1 MTKEHGWFFSPK
13 PDEHLEKWDPE
24 IFLDTLEN
32 NKALRLMLIALR
44 DKYAHFIDSN
54 VGHRPAAIPR
64 PVFAE
69 RVLDERIKVCYV
81 LKDGEKQRGIYYSGQ
96 REEFPS
102 FIEWKESNDDE
113 LGGFKCDIYDALVAN
128 LAVDDF
134 LVTTLTSEA
143 AFDCVRGNVSM
154 GVSIIVWPLW
164 IFAFVFRFDE
174 VDRVAVDEYVSSLR
188 VYETNHNCRF
198 FPSIDDC
205 MFFAQK
211 EPYLR
216 RIFDEVNGRNDLN
229 FKIVPTLF
237 VSGDDWQQQ
246 AALEFAKEQNT
257 ERLVFK
263 RSFSG
268 ESRHVDYLHVNDVEE
283 VRSKKMLVVA
293 E

>member
-24 IFLDTLEN
+24 IFLDTLEKN
-32 NKALRLMLIALR
+32 EALRLKLIALR
-44 DKYAHFIDSN
+44 GKYAHFIDSN
-54 VGHRPAAIPR
+54 VGPRPAAIPR
-64 PVFAE
+64 PEFGE
-69 RVLDERIKVCYV
+69 RVLDEKIKVCYV
-81 LKDGEKQRGIYYSGQ
+81 LKDAEKQRGVYYSGQ

-102 FIEWKESNDDE
+102 FVEWKESNDDQ
-113 LGGFKCDIYDALVAN
+113 LGGFKCDIYDALVAH

-134 LVTTLTSEA
+134 HVTTLTSEA
-143 AFDCVRGNVSM
+143 AFDCVRRNVSM
-154 GVSIIVWPLW
+154 GVNIIVWPLW

-174 VDRVAVDEYVSSLR
+174 VGRAAVDEYVSSLR
-188 VYETNHNCRF
+188 LYETNHNCQF
-198 FPSIDDC
+198 FPSIDDS
-205 MFFAQK
+205 MFFVEK

-216 RIFDEVNGRNDLN
+216 RIRNEVNGRNDLN

-268 ESRHVDYLHVNDVEE
+268 ESRDVHFLDVNAAKE
-283 VRSKKMLVVA
+283 VT
-293 E
+293 